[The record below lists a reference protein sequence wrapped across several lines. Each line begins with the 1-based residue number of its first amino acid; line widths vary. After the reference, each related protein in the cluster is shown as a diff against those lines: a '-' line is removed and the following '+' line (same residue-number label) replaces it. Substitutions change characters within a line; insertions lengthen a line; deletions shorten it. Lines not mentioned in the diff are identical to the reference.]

1 MDNTLIKN
9 INYLIDLFVYKKNKI
24 NIQKYLNIIL
34 EKKKRLLE
42 EIIKIIRNLCN
53 IKFKLN

>member
-34 EKKKRLLE
+34 EKKRRLLE
-42 EIIKIIRNLCN
+42 EIIKIIRKLCN